1 LDNDPAKLCL
11 LKNPNYELITKI
23 LEISPSQ
30 PTANSLNKKQFPI
43 NKNGRRFH
51 SEWYKK
57 ILPDGKSVENRN
69 WLSYSIT
76 NDHIYCIDCMFF
88 SSSDNQPNTAW
99 TKNGFNAWSR
109 GLNGIERHECTESH
123 IASSMKRLLRQSI
136 LPIIPSLQCRK
147 KEQVFKNREI
157 VKQLIDITLYL
168 GRHGLAFRGHREG
181 WYEQNKGNFKDLI
194 ILISKYSPIMA
205 QYITEI
211 KIQKHK
217 SECSF
222 ISWRKQNLLI
232 DTISECIATFI
243 DEEIVGA
250 RFFSISIDS
259 TFDISRK
266 EQVSFVIRYVQND
279 TIKER
284 FIALKESSNTRG
296 VDLAELFYSVC
307 TDHNLDWKHY
317 LIGQAYDGAASMRGQ
332 YTGLQSIINEQNTSA
347 VYIWCWAHRLNLVVI
362 DAVSS
367 GNNAM
372 DLFGNLEQ
380 IFDFVCS
387 SKKRVSLYEK
397 NQKKINPKLPIR
409 RFKRVTTTRWMSHY
423 YALCTVLKT
432 FNALIETLEVI
443 RDTEGPGD
451 RRCGITAGGLLKYFT
466 SEIFLLTAY
475 SFENMFKILDKTSQH
490 LQSPDFDIYC
500 ATMLI
505 EDNLKSL
512 NKLRTDEL
520 FNEISDQ
527 TKKFI
532 IDSDYEFEPLP
543 QHRSRKRKQM
553 ADENAIDEVIILPI
567 QHFKVNTYFSALDCI
582 ITQLTE
588 RFIGNNN
595 TSSNNSKSP
604 DKSTLGLLKD
614 ISLLS
619 KKRLNEVKQNIKNLP
634 VDAFDVFGKIYSKF
648 VQPDNARHEYK
659 EFCNYFELLEKC
671 ESLPNMLHDN
681 RDTAV
686 CLEDSDINQEED
698 FDSEND
704 NYLISNKEDNDA
716 SEKNIKNHGSLT
728 LIYRYNKYFIKY
740 IN

>member
-1 LDNDPAKLCL
+1 
-11 LKNPNYELITKI
+11 
-23 LEISPSQ
+23 
-30 PTANSLNKKQFPI
+30 
-43 NKNGRRFH
+43 
-51 SEWYKK
+51 
-57 ILPDGKSVENRN
+57 
-69 WLSYSIT
+69 
-76 NDHIYCIDCMFF
+76 
-88 SSSDNQPNTAW
+88 
-99 TKNGFNAWSR
+99 
-109 GLNGIERHECTESH
+109 
-123 IASSMKRLLRQSI
+123 MKRLLRQSI
-136 LPIIPSLQCRK
+136 LPIIPSLQSRK

-181 WYEQNKGNFKDLI
+181 WDEQRKGNFKDLI

-211 KIQKHK
+211 KIQKYP
-217 SECSF
+217 
-222 ISWRKQNLLI
+222 
-232 DTISECIATFI
+232 TTFI
-243 DEEIVGA
+243 DEEIFDA

-279 TIKER
+279 TVKER
-284 FIALKESSNTRG
+284 FVALKESPNTRG

-317 LIGQAYDGAASMRGQ
+317 LIGQPYDGAASMRGQ
-332 YTGLQSIINEQNTSA
+332 YTGLQSIINEQNTNA
-347 VYIWCWAHRLNLVVI
+347 VYIWCWAHRLNLVAI

-397 NQKKINPKLPIR
+397 NQKTINPKLAIR

-432 FNALIETLEVI
+432 FNTLIETLQVI

-451 RRCGITAGGLLKYFT
+451 RRRGITAGGLLKYFT

-505 EDNLKSL
+505 EDNLKYL

-553 ADENAIDEVIILPI
+553 ADENAIDE
-567 QHFKVNTYFSALDCI
+567 
-582 ITQLTE
+582 LTE
-588 RFIGNNN
+588 RLIGNNN
-595 TSSNNSKSP
+595 TSSNISKSP

-686 CLEDSDINQEED
+686 CFEDSDINQEED

-704 NYLISNKEDNDA
+704 KYLISNKEDDDA
-716 SEKNIKNHGSLT
+716 SEKNIKNHGSLS
-728 LIYRYNKYFIKY
+728 LIYRLFCNHGSLKIMFPTLFTMYKIALTLPVGSVETERSFSKLKIVKNRLRSTMSNDRLEALMR
-740 IN
+740 INCDQDIDIDYTCFVRV